1 MKGSVVLFLVMCIC
15 WVACLFLLWILLR
28 RLKKTKEELQ
38 ESKAKLLIKDTELE
52 VIRDVQDSIKE
63 SKNKEAPEEVKAPV
77 PGDSA
82 SRLDRLNKLSNNSK
96 N

>member
-1 MKGSVVLFLVMCIC
+1 MSVRTILILVVTLCWIVVLFILR
-15 WVACLFLLWILLR
+15 FLYKN
-28 RLKKTKEELQ
+28 LKKTKEELQ
-38 ESKAKLLIKDTELE
+38 EAKAKLLIKDTELE

-63 SKNKEAPEEVKAPV
+63 SKNKEAPEEVKAPA

-82 SRLDRLNKLSNNSK
+82 SRLDRLNKLSNGSK